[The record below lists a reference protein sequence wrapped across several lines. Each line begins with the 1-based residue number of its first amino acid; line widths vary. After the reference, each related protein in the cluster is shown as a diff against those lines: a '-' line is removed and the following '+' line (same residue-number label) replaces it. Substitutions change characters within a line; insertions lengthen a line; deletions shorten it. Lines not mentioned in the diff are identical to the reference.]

1 MVAARPVLGGWVG
14 RTLILGVRPADFEDG
29 ALAEPGWPRLA
40 ARAEV
45 TEELGSEIHVI
56 FTIDAAPLEHPELSQ
71 ALPGGEEDEA
81 VLAMDGGALA
91 LDGGKSRWTAR
102 VSARSQVCPGKQ
114 VELAVDPASL
124 YFFDPDSGLAIGAE

>member
-1 MVAARPVLGGWVG
+1 M
-14 RTLILGVRPADFEDG
+14 
-29 ALAEPGWPRLA
+29 
-40 ARAEV
+40 
-45 TEELGSEIHVI
+45 I

-71 ALPGGEEDEA
+71 ALPGGEEGEEA
-81 VLAMDGGALA
+81 LAMDGGALA

-124 YFFDPDSGLAIGAE
+124 YFFDPGSGRAIRAE

>member
-1 MVAARPVLGGWVG
+1 M
-14 RTLILGVRPADFEDG
+14 
-29 ALAEPGWPRLA
+29 
-40 ARAEV
+40 
-45 TEELGSEIHVI
+45 
-56 FTIDAAPLEHPELSQ
+56 SQ

-102 VSARSQVCPGKQ
+102 VSARSQVRPGEP

-124 YFFDPDSGLAIGAE
+124 YFFAPDSGLAIGAE